1 MVWRGGINGIS
12 NEPPH
17 MLSVI
22 QRVLLAHPTSLL
34 APISI
39 HTCTY
44 NLHLIC
50 SHVPAEC
57 KSIISYYKMMQQ
69 PFISFSVYQSIF
81 TVSCT
86 ALALTW
92 CRALSVCGKQNYLLI
107 ILWHCKNLVN
117 HIPFVTHITFWNLKS
132 MLKLVQMYSVLI
144 LQCRKNVLCLA
155 PCCLI
160 QWNLHFTFLD
170 STHVLIGS
178 TTASIGMW
186 NFPWMYNWSS
196 YPVPWIYAQI
206 EHEQTCCSHFKFSQL
221 GIRKKY
227 AYLSYMC
234 LSL

>member
-1 MVWRGGINGIS
+1 
-12 NEPPH
+12 
-17 MLSVI
+17 
-22 QRVLLAHPTSLL
+22 
-34 APISI
+34 
-39 HTCTY
+39 
-44 NLHLIC
+44 
-50 SHVPAEC
+50 
-57 KSIISYYKMMQQ
+57 
-69 PFISFSVYQSIF
+69 
-81 TVSCT
+81 
-86 ALALTW
+86 
-92 CRALSVCGKQNYLLI
+92 
-107 ILWHCKNLVN
+107 VN

-170 STHVLIGS
+170 STRVLIGS

-186 NFPWMYNWSS
+186 NFPWMFNWSS

-227 AYLSYMC
+227 AYLSCVYLC
-234 LSL
+234 SLLIICTTHCVQWSNLVELPALACSHDMVVRPRPLLIAHLGYTTLHNRWSRKMSTTCVEWINDSCPHW